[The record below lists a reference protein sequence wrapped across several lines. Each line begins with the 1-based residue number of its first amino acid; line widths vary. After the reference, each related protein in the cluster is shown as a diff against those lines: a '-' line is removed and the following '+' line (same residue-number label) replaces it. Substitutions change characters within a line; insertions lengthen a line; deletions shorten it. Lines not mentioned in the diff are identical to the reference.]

1 MTYLLIKLIHI
12 ISATIMF
19 GTGIGSAFSLF
30 SAYKRSNANTVK
42 DVLKL
47 VILADNIFTTPAVL
61 LQLITGI
68 WLSSLLGLLSSKWF
82 IVVIICSVLVFA
94 LWVRA
99 VYLQIKMK
107 RLLDQY
113 NCLTEA
119 FHKNMKEWFY
129 LGIPAFAGTLF
140 LFYLMVFKPVF

>member
-19 GTGIGSAFSLF
+19 GTGIGSAFYLF

-82 IVVIICSVLVFA
+82 IVVIICSVLVVA

-99 VYLQIKMK
+99 VYLEIKMK
-107 RLLDQY
+107 RL
-113 NCLTEA
+113 
-119 FHKNMKEWFY
+119 
-129 LGIPAFAGTLF
+129 
-140 LFYLMVFKPVF
+140 